1 VATTTAMLS
10 VDVGAND
17 TREDYVRATLS
28 RDGQGRLGATPFKVQ
43 DSSMLGIMARAD
55 GFIVRPAHDPARRAG
70 EAVTV
75 VDFGTMGGAY

>member
-1 VATTTAMLS
+1 
-10 VDVGAND
+10 
-17 TREDYVRATLS
+17 
-28 RDGQGRLGATPFKVQ
+28 
-43 DSSMLGIMARAD
+43 MLGIMARAD